1 MSVYAIIL
9 GGGSGTRLWPLS
21 TIDEPKQFL
30 KFCSDK
36 PMIEEALQK
45 ITRLIKRE
53 NIFIA
58 TSRHHLKRMKSYT
71 KKLKFPLANL
81 ILEPEVRNTLPP
93 IAYVANKIHKR
104 DPEAVIIA
112 LPCDHLIDNTDRF
125 LNSLRRAVKTAKQGF
140 IVTLGAVPSRPET
153 GYGYI
158 KTVSG
163 LRSKVS
169 GFYKV
174 EKFIEKPTLFKA
186 KRFIK
191 NRRYY
196 WNCGIFVFR
205 ADVMLG
211 ELKKF
216 IPATYKIIGMMRR
229 QSDINKLWK
238 RLPSVSIDYAI
249 MEKTSRAALIPVNF
263 GWMDLGSWQAVD
275 RVVKKDKN
283 KNFLK
288 GRCISLDCKNTFV
301 WGKDHLVAA
310 LGLEDI
316 IIVDT
321 KEAVFV
327 CSKHKAHEVK
337 SLVSALKSAKYK
349 F

>member
-1 MSVYAIIL
+1 MRNVYAIIL

-21 TIDEPKQFL
+21 TFDEPKQFL

-45 ITRLIKRE
+45 VTRLIKKE

-58 TSRHHLKRMKSYT
+58 TNKQHIHKIKEYSRRLNLPLK
-71 KKLKFPLANL
+71 NL
-81 ILEPEVRNTLPP
+81 LLEPEGRNTLAP
-93 IAYVANKIHKR
+93 IAYLANKIHKR

-112 LPCDHLIDNTDRF
+112 LPCDHLIDNTNRF
-125 LNSLRRAVKTAKQGF
+125 LNSLRNAVKIAQQGF

-158 KTVSG
+158 KIVSG
-163 LRSKVS
+163 LRSQVP

-174 EKFIEKPTLFKA
+174 EKFIEKPTLLKA
-186 KRFIK
+186 RRFIK
-191 NRRYY
+191 DRRYY

-211 ELKKF
+211 ELKRF
-216 IPATYKIIGMMRR
+216 LPRAYQTIGRMEKE
-229 QSDINKLWK
+229 SGINKYWRK
-238 RLPSVSIDYAI
+238 LPSISIDYAI
-249 MEKTSRAALIPVNF
+249 MEKTGKAALVPATF
-263 GWMDLGSWQAVD
+263 GWMDLGSWLAVD
-275 RVVKKDKN
+275 SIVKKDKN

-288 GRCISLDCKNTFV
+288 GRVFSLNCKNTLV
-301 WGKDHLVAA
+301 WGNGRLVAA
-310 LGLEDI
+310 LGLEDV

-321 KEAVFV
+321 KDTVLV
-327 CSKHKAHEVK
+327 CSKRRAHDVK
-337 SLVSALKSAKYK
+337 RLVSALKSKK
-349 F
+349 K